1 MAFTFLVFRS
11 DEAYLI
17 NCLDVDLNR
26 IRKWNPANGKTEV
39 AVECH
44 EAILPKVSTMTATK
58 EHVLVGGLGGELIVV
73 PVGQT
78 KARWFCMVSH
88 DTDNIVTHISAVPGT
103 KSCLVSSNDSIVRR
117 YTIDGL
123 RLEQTFRSEW
133 SVNAA
138 VASPTSNLFC
148 VVGDSNDAVL
158 ADLTSGKQVGH
169 LKGHLDYSFAC
180 AWSPDGRWLVTGNQD
195 HTSRVYDTRFM
206 HSDRDPFMILRSE
219 MAAVRCLDFSSDSK
233 CLAIMEADDFVSLY
247 DVETGFTSR
256 QTIDFFGEAA
266 GIGFSPDAEHF
277 YIGIAGIE
285 RGGIFEYRREHSS
298 LFNRFKEMLL

>member
-1 MAFTFLVFRS
+1 M
-11 DEAYLI
+11 
-17 NCLDVDLNR
+17 
-26 IRKWNPANGKTEV
+26 
-39 AVECH
+39 
-44 EAILPKVSTMTATK
+44 PKVSTMTAT
-58 EHVLVGGLGGELIVV
+58 EEFVLVGGLGGELIVV
-73 PVGQT
+73 PAGQT

-88 DTDNIVTHISAVPGT
+88 DTDNIVTHISTIPET

-123 RLEQTFRSEW
+123 RLEQIFRSEW
-133 SVNAA
+133 SVNATA
-138 VASPTSNLFC
+138 ASPKGDLFC
-148 VVGDSNDAVL
+148 IVGDSNDAVI
-158 ADLTSGKQVGH
+158 ADLTSGKEVTR

-180 AWSPDGRWLVTGNQD
+180 AWSPDGQWLVTGNQD

-206 HSDRDPFMILRSE
+206 HPEKDPFMILRSE
-219 MAAVRCLDFSSDSK
+219 MAAVRCLQFSSDSK
-233 CLAIMEADDFVSLY
+233 CLAVMEADDFVSIY

-256 QTIDFFGEAA
+256 QTIDFFGETA

-298 LFNRFKEMLL
+298 LYNRFKALLL